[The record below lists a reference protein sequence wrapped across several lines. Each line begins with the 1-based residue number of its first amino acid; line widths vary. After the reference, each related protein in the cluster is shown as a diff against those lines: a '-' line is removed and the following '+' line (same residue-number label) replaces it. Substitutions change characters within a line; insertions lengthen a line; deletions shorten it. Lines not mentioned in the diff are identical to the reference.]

1 MEQMVNC
8 AWQEV
13 GHLHIVRLKEVVWQY
28 CRLWFRKEWVWQK
41 KDFAGETPKRVAQ
54 IHGHQDCLE
63 CIERLTLLRNNTKEE
78 VMKLMFWAYLTKKPS
93 CCCKCYWQGWY
104 SFDLFKFHDF
114 FQFSMTYSLA
124 TFEIS
129 QNQPCFQVFSDITW
143 MYFISALLQHRQ

>member
-1 MEQMVNC
+1 MAGGWTPAHC
-8 AWQEV
+8 AAERGSLAILQALV
-13 GHLHIVRLKEVVWQY
+13 QKGVSVT
-28 CRLWFRKEWVWQK
+28 K

-54 IHGHQDCLE
+54 INGHQDCLE

-129 QNQPCFQVFSDITW
+129 QNHPCFQVFSDITW
-143 MYFISALLQHRQ
+143 MYFISSLLQHRQ